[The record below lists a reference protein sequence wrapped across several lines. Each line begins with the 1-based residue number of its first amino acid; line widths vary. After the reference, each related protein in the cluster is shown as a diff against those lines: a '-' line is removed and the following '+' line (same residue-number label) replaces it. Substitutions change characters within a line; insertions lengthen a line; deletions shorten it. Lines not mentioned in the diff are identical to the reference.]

1 MNDLDPATGCMV
13 GLLAGALILAVLG
26 LLVLVLLL

>member
-13 GLLAGALILAVLG
+13 GLLAGALILGLLG
-26 LLVLVLLL
+26 LLVLVWVL